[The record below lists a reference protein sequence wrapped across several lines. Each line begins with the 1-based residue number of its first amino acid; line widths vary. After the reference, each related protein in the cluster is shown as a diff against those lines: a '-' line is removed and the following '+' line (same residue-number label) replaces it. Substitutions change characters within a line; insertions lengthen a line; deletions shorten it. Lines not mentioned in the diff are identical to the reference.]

1 MAPCDQRPA
10 PCIHS
15 GVTIPAEAGNHL
27 ALRDGT
33 RVHIRPI
40 RPEDDHVLVEA
51 FHRMSPQTIYQRFF
65 AALPEL
71 SQDMAWRFSHVNY
84 TNRMALVAET
94 ADSDPPQLMA
104 VGRYERTQHEPT
116 HAPPHESTN
125 DPDIAE
131 LGLVVLDQWQ
141 GRGLGRILLRQTLA
155 VAASNGIT
163 RFTADILADN
173 RRMLH
178 LLATEARVVQS
189 KSSGGVTTL
198 LLSSLPD
205 AG

>member
-1 MAPCDQRPA
+1 
-10 PCIHS
+10 
-15 GVTIPAEAGNHL
+15 VTIPGEGGNDL

-40 RPEDDHVLVEA
+40 RPEDDHALVEA
-51 FHRMSPQTIYQRFF
+51 FQHMSPQTIYQRFF

-71 SQDMAWRFSHVNY
+71 SKDMAWRFSHVNY

-94 ADSDPPQLMA
+94 ADSDPPQVIA
-104 VGRYERTQHEPT
+104 VGRYERTRSEPT
-116 HAPPHESTN
+116 RPESTHESTDGSN
-125 DPDIAE
+125 PDSDTAE

-141 GRGLGRILLRQTLA
+141 GRGLGRILLRQILA
-155 VAASNGIT
+155 IAARNGIT

-178 LLATEARVVQS
+178 LLATEARVIKS

-198 LLSSLPD
+198 LLSSLP
-205 AG
+205 

>member
-1 MAPCDQRPA
+1 
-10 PCIHS
+10 
-15 GVTIPAEAGNHL
+15 VTIPGEAGNDL

-40 RPEDDHVLVEA
+40 RPEDDHALVEA
-51 FHRMSPQTIYQRFF
+51 FQHMSPQTIYQRFF

-71 SQDMAWRFSHVNY
+71 SPDMAWRFSHVNY

-94 ADSDPPQLMA
+94 ADSEPPQVIA
-104 VGRYERTQHEPT
+104 VGRYERTRSEPT
-116 HAPPHESTN
+116 HPGSPHESTN
-125 DPDIAE
+125 DSTPDSDTAE

-141 GRGLGRILLRQTLA
+141 GRGLGRILLHQLLA
-155 VAASNGIT
+155 VAARNGIT

-178 LLATEARVVQS
+178 LLATEGRVIQS

-198 LLSSLPD
+198 LLSSLP
-205 AG
+205 